1 MDILWYILL
10 VLGSY
15 LIGNI
20 NFAIFISRKKNND
33 ITKLGSGNPGT
44 MNMLRNF
51 GVKTGGLTLI
61 LDVLKGAV
69 PALVGYLTM
78 GETGLY
84 VAGLAVVVGHILPV
98 FRKFKGGKGVACALG
113 VFLVA
118 NPLLTLGFFALA
130 FVYLLIFDYGA
141 IASFIVIT
149 AMTVI
154 EAYLHAGNFVISL
167 LLFAMFT
174 IIFVSHRQNITRL
187 LIGKENKA
195 NLKKSLRKIVTKKEI
210 KQEIKEDKTRD
221 IG

>member
-1 MDILWYILL
+1 
-10 VLGSY
+10 
-15 LIGNI
+15 
-20 NFAIFISRKKNND
+20 
-33 ITKLGSGNPGT
+33 